1 MIRTILF
8 FGLAAGAIVAVPM
21 FAVLALNPEGHGG
34 TNSMFFGYT
43 MMVVALSLVF
53 FGVKQ
58 HRDKAL
64 GGVIRFWPA
73 LLMGLG
79 ISFVASLVY
88 VAGWETTLALTRMD
102 FIGGYAETQ
111 IAAAKAKGMAG
122 AELDA
127 LVRQMDE
134 MKAQYANPLFRLPMT
149 FVEIFPVGLLV
160 SLVTAALLRNSRFLP
175 ARAAA

>member
-1 MIRTILF
+1 MLRTIFL
-8 FGLAAGAIVAVPM
+8 FGLISGAIVAGPM

-34 TNSMFFGYT
+34 TNSMLFGYT

-58 HRDKAL
+58 HRDRVL

-73 LLMGLG
+73 LFMGLG
-79 ISFVASLVY
+79 ISLVASVIY
-88 VAGWETTLALTRMD
+88 VAGWETTLALTKMD

-111 IAAAKAKGMAG
+111 IAAARAKGMSA

-127 LVRQMDE
+127 LIRQME
-134 MKAQYANPLFRLPMT
+134 QMKAQYANPLFRLPMT

-175 ARAAA
+175 ARATT